1 VEAVLA
7 LSLSGQL
14 PPNIACELPGLV
26 ARAGRFGSRA
36 YDFTK
41 QNFEALAKLAG
52 IGPFGGSRW
61 LLPNAA
67 QAFHD
72 TAHAAALMED
82 QQRLAGDA
90 GAAEAG
96 RVAARIRLH
105 AAVRE
110 REAGHFIAAR

>member
-1 VEAVLA
+1 M
-7 LSLSGQL
+7 
-14 PPNIACELPGLV
+14 V
-26 ARAGRFGSRA
+26 ARAGRFGARA

-52 IGPFGGSRW
+52 IGPFGGSQW

-72 TAHAAALMED
+72 TAHAEALMED
-82 QQRLAGDA
+82 QQRLAGRA

-110 REAGHFIAAR
+110 RDAPHFIAGR